1 MRVLALPIAAGRRDA
16 SGKDGGAM
24 RLLSL
29 PIDKAAAR
37 AMKRASATP
46 IEWNC
51 AKGLHCPTFLIRTW
65 ACSQCGV
72 SLDVRSRCP

>member
-1 MRVLALPIAAGRRDA
+1 M
-16 SGKDGGAM
+16 K
-24 RLLSL
+24 LLNL

-37 AMKRASATP
+37 AMARQTVTP

-51 AKGLHCPTFLIRTW
+51 SRGLHCPAFLLRTW

-72 SLDVRSRCP
+72 SLDSRAR